1 MGLRAIPARGA
12 CADRAIPVQL
22 LKPESERII
31 IVK

>member
-1 MGLRAIPARGA
+1 MVLLAIPARGA